1 MGNWEARTKNSG
13 FDANAA
19 GTGAMSA
26 RDAQRSG
33 ANVNSSFGYQ
43 PGVTWYNPFTWGNQG
58 VDGQTAQS
66 MGGYSIVGID
76 ATKVDGMRNQIRTS
90 VTAVQNYLDGIDATV
105 DAAAAFRSEEI
116 VTAVQGYVN
125 SVKEYSKAL
134 ISDLLAFS
142 DKLQDVKE
150 AWEASSQ
157 SFASDSIDTNTSSM
171 SDATTYYTE
180 QK

>member
-1 MGNWEARTKNSG
+1 MGTWESTTQNSG

-19 GTGAMSA
+19 GTGAMNA
-26 RDAQRSG
+26 RGSQRTG
-33 ANVNSSFGYQ
+33 ANINSGYGAGWTSPITYNFG
-43 PGVTWYNPFTWGNQG
+43 T
-58 VDGQTAQS
+58 TAQS

-76 ATKVDGMRNQIRTS
+76 ATKVDGMRGQIRTS
-90 VTAVQNYLDGIDATV
+90 VQAIQDYLEGIEATADSAS
-105 DAAAAFRSEEI
+105 AFRSEEI
-116 VTAVQGYVN
+116 TAAVQGYIN

-134 ISDLLAFS
+134 VSDLLAFS

-150 AWEASSQ
+150 AWEASSR

-180 QK
+180 TK